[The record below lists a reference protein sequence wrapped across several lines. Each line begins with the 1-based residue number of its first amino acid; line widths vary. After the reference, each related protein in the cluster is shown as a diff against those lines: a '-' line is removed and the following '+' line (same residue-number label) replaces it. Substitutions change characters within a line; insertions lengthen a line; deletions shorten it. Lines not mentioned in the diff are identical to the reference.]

1 MKYELSMFLSP
12 KMTDEQAEKKA
23 QELEKIL
30 AKFDATILESNFL
43 GMKDLAYQIKHFNQ
57 GYYFIAKIEAD
68 PTKIKKIR
76 YQVADEMDVVRLLVT
91 KQEKDVKLEAEHK
104 EKVEG
109 EEELKKEVKEEKS
122 EKVEKKSAFAK
133 APADKEEKAEV
144 KEKEEKPVDVKASEV
159 VETPVEKE
167 EKPTMKKKEKEL
179 DLDKK
184 LDKILEEDII
194 D

>member
-23 QELEKIL
+23 QELGKIL
-30 AKFDATILESNFL
+30 EKYDAKVLDSNFL
-43 GMKDLAYQIKHFNQ
+43 GMKDLAYQIKHFSQ

-68 PTKIKKIR
+68 PIKIKKIR

-104 EKVEG
+104 EKAEG
-109 EEELKKEVKEEKS
+109 EEEIKDEKVITTKAQKIEEKASEIEEKTEVAKEEVKEEK
-122 EKVEKKSAFAK
+122 EEIEEKKPVLK
-133 APADKEEKAEV
+133 KKEEK
-144 KEKEEKPVDVKASEV
+144 
-159 VETPVEKE
+159 ET
-167 EKPTMKKKEKEL
+167 

-184 LDKILEEDII
+184 LDKILEEDIV

>member
-23 QELEKIL
+23 QELGKIL
-30 AKFDATILESNFL
+30 EKYDAKVLDSRFL
-43 GMKDLAYQIKHFNQ
+43 GMKDLAYQIKHFSQ

-68 PTKIKKIR
+68 PIKIKKIK

-104 EKVEG
+104 ENVEGKEKEEIEDDKVEAIKIQKTDKKTSEV
-109 EEELKKEVKEEKS
+109 EEKKVEEKTDVVKEEVKEET
-122 EKVEKKSAFAK
+122 EEKKPVMK
-133 APADKEEKAEV
+133 KEE
-144 KEKEEKPVDVKASEV
+144 EKEI
-159 VETPVEKE
+159 
-167 EKPTMKKKEKEL
+167 

-184 LDKILEEDII
+184 LDKILEEDIV

>member
-43 GMKDLAYQIKHFNQ
+43 GMKDLAYQIKHFSQ

-109 EEELKKEVKEEKS
+109 EEMKEEVKEEKKE
-122 EKVEKKSAFAK
+122 EKIEKIEKKSAFAK
-133 APADKEEKAEV
+133 VPADKEEKAEV
-144 KEKEEKPVDVKASEV
+144 EEPVKEEVKEKIEDKKPALKKEEK
-159 VETPVEKE
+159 ET
-167 EKPTMKKKEKEL
+167 

-184 LDKILEEDII
+184 LDKILEEDIV